1 MTVSIQCMHPACSV
15 SKNAATNKV
24 LSIHVDLLVITVH
37 VVFFSHDVLHKGTIC
52 MLAAHV
58 CMRIGC

>member
-1 MTVSIQCMHPACSV
+1 MLQQGLMLWT
-15 SKNAATNKV
+15 
-24 LSIHVDLLVITVH
+24 HVDLLVITVH